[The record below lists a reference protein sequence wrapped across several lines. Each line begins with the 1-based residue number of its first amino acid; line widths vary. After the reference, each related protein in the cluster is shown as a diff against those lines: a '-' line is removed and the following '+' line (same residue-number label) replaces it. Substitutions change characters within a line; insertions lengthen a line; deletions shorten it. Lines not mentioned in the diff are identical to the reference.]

1 MLVPRPYGRLALWLL
16 LYIILFSYFILLPTS
31 PSKLL
36 GTPRFLPTDFSV
48 HTQPL
53 DQFECP
59 SRYCPDRPRFH
70 EVLSDA
76 PSLERYIFKSALS
89 SGFEGAI
96 SIYNDI
102 RTGQN
107 VAIKSFYVD
116 RSPLRN
122 TLPDAA
128 VPIFGETRWPTELQ
142 FMLLHANQLH
152 TERKEPINNELVNVK
167 DYFIVDDGG
176 SKQWQLVTKFY
187 QYGTLHNA
195 GPKIARLL
203 DLAPNITTSHLDDIF
218 RSSFEGVLQTLTR
231 IHAQGFCHDDIKPAN
246 IFISDDP
253 YHWLLGDFGNVR
265 ETSHPY
271 HDSKIW
277 KRQNQ
282 WRDCRKNDIRRL
294 IMVYLSFLRSFH
306 HMDTFVF
313 DGEFLKGTQ
322 GWARLYWEFCDV
334 QDFAPASTH
343 ITTGPSESTRGTTSP
358 LYYYYYYAPP
368 ARFVLSSNQ
377 AAAKMQVDRRLHCS
391 FRTWSGRI
399 FDRFLFFSFF
409 FFSYLFARP

>member
-1 MLVPRPYGRLALWLL
+1 MCEWTLIGHAGSSTVGTTRAMATALYHSVQLL
-16 LYIILFSYFILLPTS
+16 HPTADK
-31 PSKLL
+31 PIKAA
-36 GTPRFLPTDFSV
+36 R

-59 SRYCPDRPRFH
+59 SRYCPDRPRCH

-96 SIYNDI
+96 SIYNDT

-116 RSPLRN
+116 RSPLRD

-128 VPIFGETRWPTELQ
+128 VTIFGETRWPTELQ

-152 TERKEPINNELVNVK
+152 TERKEPTNNGLVNVK

-187 QYGTLHNA
+187 QYGTLRNA

-203 DLAPNITTSHLDDIF
+203 DLAPNLTTSHLDDIF

-253 YHWLLGDFGNVR
+253 NHWLLGDFGNVR

-306 HMDTFVF
+306 HTDTFVF

-334 QDFAPASTH
+334 QDFAPASTTH

-399 FDRFLFFSFF
+399 FD
-409 FFSYLFARP
+409 